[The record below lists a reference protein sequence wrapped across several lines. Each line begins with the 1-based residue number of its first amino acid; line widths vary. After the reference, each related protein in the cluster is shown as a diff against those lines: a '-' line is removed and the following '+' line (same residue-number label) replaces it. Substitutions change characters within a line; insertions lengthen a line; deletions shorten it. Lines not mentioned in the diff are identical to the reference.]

1 MDMDQSLCWAY
12 KVQKHTHWVKY
23 WFLLLQFICLIKSPL
38 ELKTNHS
45 VELIGTEMGDN
56 FNTSG
61 VSLFMLLFTLLWAH
75 PTLWFE
81 GKTHI
86 RDQHQNS
93 LMEKLVLPLGWNTL
107 QPSVVMGTQSWVT
120 DLQLM

>member
-23 WFLLLQFICLIKSPL
+23 WFLSLQFIYLIKSPL
-38 ELKTNHS
+38 ERKTNHF
-45 VELIGTEMGDN
+45 VELKGTGMGDN

-61 VSLFMLLFTLLWAH
+61 VSLFMPLFTYYE
-75 PTLWFE
+75 PTLYFDLE
-81 GKTHI
+81 VGHI
-86 RDQHQNS
+86 SKRPTPEE
-93 LMEKLVLPLGWNTL
+93 LTGEAGVALGWNTL
-107 QPSVVMGTQSWVT
+107 QPSIVMGTQSWVT